1 VGLSVAKDRLDEISR
16 QLRKSQQ
23 ITPVTTRD
31 FLLWFDA
38 QRRGY
43 WVVKSIRRELKKAG
57 LETRPDFES
66 AYLDSPIT
74 FELAKAAEK
83 KRGEGEEVVSAEVI
97 TALENTKV
105 SQILSTL
112 SAYADPT
119 FRISKLGAANRAPT
133 FIAPDAPVQQA
144 VTVMLANDYSQ
155 MPVMTYEREVKGM
168 ISWTSIGTRLA
179 VGRAGNHVRELMD
192 GHHEIRAESS
202 LFQAIPIIVEHQYV
216 LIRGNGNKITGI
228 VTASDLAL
236 QFQQLA
242 EPFLLLGEIENHIR
256 RILGDSFS
264 TEELTSVRDPQDSQ
278 RKITS
283 VADLSFGEYI
293 RLLENDGRW
302 KKVKLSI
309 DRAVFCAQLN
319 KVREIRNDVMHF
331 DPDGI
336 LPADLERLRDF
347 AHFLQRLQTIGVP

>member
-1 VGLSVAKDRLDEISR
+1 
-16 QLRKSQQ
+16 
-23 ITPVTTRD
+23 
-31 FLLWFDA
+31 
-38 QRRGY
+38 
-43 WVVKSIRRELKKAG
+43 
-57 LETRPDFES
+57 
-66 AYLDSPIT
+66 
-74 FELAKAAEK
+74 
-83 KRGEGEEVVSAEVI
+83 
-97 TALENTKV
+97 
-105 SQILSTL
+105 
-112 SAYADPT
+112 
-119 FRISKLGAANRAPT
+119 
-133 FIAPDAPVQQA
+133 
-144 VTVMLANDYSQ
+144 MLANDYSQ
-155 MPVMTYEREVKGM
+155 MPVMTSEREVKGM

-179 VGRAGNHVRELMD
+179 VGRAGNYVRELMD